1 LSQSVVIPVD
11 GSTRVAEV
19 RRAVLA
25 VAEAEDIEGDAAS
38 NSAIVATELASNLF
52 KHATAGEI
60 HIASLSERG
69 QPGVEILSIDRG
81 PGIVDLGQCLV
92 DGYSTAG
99 TAGTGLGAILRL
111 SSEFDAYSEIGR
123 GTVVVSRL
131 YARPGAPASLPPVVA
146 GVVSRPVTNEVVC
159 GDSWAVSFTEAGAIV
174 FVADGLGHGP
184 LAAEAS
190 RKAVLAFRQ
199 SSDADTVAILQ
210 QVHAALQGT
219 RGAAVALAALSYDAA
234 TIRFAGIGNIAG
246 RVVGLGTTSQMM
258 SHMGT
263 AGYQARRFQEF
274 AYRLPP
280 SAAVIMHSDG
290 IISSWNLDD
299 YSGLVD
305 RDPALIAAVLYRD
318 GTRGR
323 DDVCVVVVKARGAV

>member
-1 LSQSVVIPVD
+1 VLPVD
-11 GSTRVAEV
+11 GSTRVAEI
-19 RRAVLA
+19 RRAVTA
-25 VAEAEDIEGDAAS
+25 IAEAEDLDEDAVS
-38 NSAIVATELASNLF
+38 NAAIVATELASNLF

-60 HIASLSERG
+60 HVASLSERG
-69 QPGVEILSIDRG
+69 HPGVEILSIDRG

-92 DGYSTAG
+92 DGYSTVG

-111 SSEFDAYSEIGR
+111 SNEFDAYSELSR

-131 YARPGAPASLPPVVA
+131 YARPIAPAGLPPVVV
-146 GVVSRPVTNEVVC
+146 GVVSRPVANEQVS
-159 GDSWAVSFTEAGAIV
+159 GDAWAVSFTEARAVV

-190 RKAVLAFRQ
+190 GKAVLAFRQ
-199 SSDADTVAILQ
+199 SRNAATVAILQ

-219 RGAAVALAALSYDAA
+219 RGAAVAVAALSYDEA
-234 TIRFAGIGNIAG
+234 TVRLAGIGNIAG
-246 RVVGLGTTSQMM
+246 RVVGLGTASQMV

-274 AYRLPP
+274 AYRLPA

-305 RDPALIAAVLYRD
+305 HDPALIAAVLYRD

-323 DDVCVVVVKARGAV
+323 DDVCVIVVKARGAV